1 MMSLRSALALSAT
14 LSLPFLAP
22 AQLLFNAVNAPV
34 NLDFTTTLM
43 GVSNG
48 LFDAQTVAGASMP
61 GPGQL
66 DTDAWNYLVD
76 GSFTNAAQHATNY
89 PGSLSQGNG
98 VNVGGSLVGGL
109 NATDING
116 QRCLSVQPTGT
127 HWTSGSIDLR
137 AFNVSGSPVDQ
148 MAVSF
153 DVYWFNDQPRSS
165 ALRFLYSN
173 TALENS
179 FTEVA
184 AARTASAEVGDPS
197 PEWLLTQV
205 SFTIGGFTMNDGDAI
220 YFRWVGDDV
229 GGSGNR
235 DELAIGNITITPQ
248 VSSGPTLF
256 ADPDA
261 LAPFTQ
267 FVNTPS
273 VEQTVTV
280 SANQLTADMSIST
293 TAPFEVSL
301 TSGSGFGQS
310 LTITPANGTVAATTI
325 FTRLNSTI
333 VGPFTG
339 TINVASAAAAP
350 QVVQVSGE
358 ATPNIGIN
366 ELAAAP
372 PLNAWPIP
380 ATGDVLH
387 LDRVVSGVVIG
398 LDGQVVMQVRRT
410 AQLNVAALAA
420 GAYTLRCTDGA
431 RLRFVR
437 AN

>member
-1 MMSLRSALALSAT
+1 MFIRSPFALAAT
-14 LSLPFLAP
+14 LALPLWAP
-22 AQLLFNAVNAPV
+22 AQLLFNAVNTPV
-34 NLDFTTTLM
+34 NIDFATTVA
-43 GVSNG
+43 GVNNG
-48 LFDAQTVAGASMP
+48 LFDAQVVAGATP
-61 GPGQL
+61 PNPGQL
-66 DTDAWNYLVD
+66 DVNAWNYLVD
-76 GSFTNAAQHATNY
+76 GSPSVVAQHASNY
-89 PGSLSQGNG
+89 PGSLGQGNG
-98 VNVGGSLVGGL
+98 VNVGGALVGGL

-116 QRCLSVQPTGT
+116 QRCLSIQPTGT
-127 HWTSGSIDLR
+127 QWSSGSLDLR
-137 AFNVSGSPVDQ
+137 AFNLSGGPLDQ
-148 MAVSF
+148 MTVSF

-165 ALRFLYSN
+165 DLRFLYST
-173 TALENS
+173 TAAENS

-184 AARTASAEVGDPS
+184 SARTVSAEVGDPN
-197 PEWLLTQV
+197 PEWVLTQV
-205 SFTIGGFTMNDGDAI
+205 SFTMGGFTLNDGDAI
-220 YFRWVGDDV
+220 YFRWASNDV
-229 GGSGNR
+229 SGTSNR

-248 VSSGPTLF
+248 LSSGPTLF
-256 ADPDA
+256 VDPLA
-261 LAPFTQ
+261 LSPFTQ

-273 VEQTVTV
+273 AEQTITI
-280 SANQLTADMSIST
+280 SANQLAANMTLTS
-293 TAPFEVSL
+293 TAPFEISL
-301 TSGSGFGQS
+301 TSGSGFAQS
-310 LTITPANGTVAATTI
+310 LSVTAVNGTVPATMI
-325 FTRLNSTI
+325 YVRMNSTA
-333 VGPFTG
+333 VATSTG
-339 TINVASAAAAP
+339 TITVSSGAATP